1 MDYVFLILTVK
12 YFFELS
18 FGYGKLLRV
27 DCYGEF
33 LSELAFIGLE
43 SGVFLDF

>member
-1 MDYVFLILTVK
+1 MDYAFLVLRVK

-33 LSELAFIGLE
+33 LTELAFFRLE